1 MAAGFRGVV
10 FDFDF
15 TLADASAGIIPAVN
29 GALGDIGLPQLDEAR
44 VRAIIGLSLPAVLEE
59 LTGITEPPE
68 LVDKFAARFIE
79 RADSL
84 EDASG
89 GAALST
95 VLPGVALALAA
106 LRAAGL
112 RIAIASTKG
121 RERIAELLQ
130 IHGLHGMFDALV
142 GAEDVPD
149 GRLKP
154 EPDALLEAAV
164 SHANVVP
171 CRLLP
176 AACCLRYCCH
186 TVRSRNPPD
195 LKQAH
200 RPPPVSAFRSVLGQ
214 SRLELKAG
222 EILYCGDHV
231 VDALAAGRAGVGG
244 FIGVLTGTHNPF
256 TYDAFVVNRYK

>member
-171 CRLLP
+171 CRLPP
-176 AACCLRYCCH
+176 AACDTAAILRAPG
-186 TVRSRNPPD
+186 T
-195 LKQAH
+195 H
-200 RPPPVSAFRSVLGQ
+200 RTLSKRTALLLFRRSVLCSDSHGSS
-214 SRLELKAG
+214 SRLVRFFIAATTSSTHWL
-222 EILYCGDHV
+222 L
-231 VDALAAGRAGVGG
+231 DALVSAASSAC
-244 FIGVLTGTHNPF
+244 
-256 TYDAFVVNRYK
+256 

>member
-130 IHGLHGMFDALV
+130 THGLYGMFDALV

-171 CRLLP
+171 CRLP
-176 AACCLRYCCH
+176 HAACCLLPYR
-186 TVRSRNPPD
+186 
-195 LKQAH
+195 
-200 RPPPVSAFRSVLGQ
+200 
-214 SRLELKAG
+214 
-222 EILYCGDHV
+222 
-231 VDALAAGRAGVGG
+231 ALQEP
-244 FIGVLTGTHNPF
+244 TGP
-256 TYDAFVVNRYK
+256 